1 MRHLIKRVGKR
12 TLSIVLTLMMVV
24 STMAVG
30 IVSVNAANITSD
42 KDIVLFIEMETST
55 DSSNWWNNS
64 GCYHYAIVRGANGTS
79 DASVHLY
86 NKTSGTSASN
96 QSDPIYYCTV
106 PAGTYSRIDLYRGKT
121 EDTLSL
127 YYNAVENNS
136 YLALNATKNK
146 YGIVYNAD
154 FGTWQSWSEQ
164 KYVSDATLT
173 GANSANVGDTVQFTT
188 ELTTNTDFNDIKSNS
203 LSVTEGTSGTDYTI
217 DNTNGTITFNNPG
230 TYTVKNTVTYN
241 AKGFTSITSTA
252 DTNTVT
258 VTVNASEYTLKTPTI
273 VGSGSVI
280 FTNASDS
287 STITTPARLAS
298 GTSVKVTATPNAG
311 YQLDSIKLNGITIS
325 NNSTFA
331 MPSQDSTVEVTFSL
345 ITPTVTLDPASK
357 TVNVG
362 ESVTLTPSVTHAL
375 TPSGTYTVTKDG
387 NSVTASDYISG
398 NTFTT
403 PLSAD
408 SAGTYVVTYTATV
421 TSGSDS
427 KSASASSTITVE
439 QSTEQQAY
447 NSLVIWLADSSKN
460 PNNIS
465 GKTTS
470 TLNAYKTAY
479 TAAQTA
485 VDAGYPASGTAN
497 TTALSSLQSA
507 YSALTDKTSLVKP
520 ELTALPQYID
530 LTSDSKTVTLSVS
543 NASSYSGAN
552 VTYSFY
558 QEGNDTALYSGTNSS
573 YSVNVTTAGTYNYYV
588 TINSYDTD
596 NYTCADVTS
605 ESKSVIAVTPVT
617 VSVTAGVNGSAYVSS
632 YTAYDNQTISN
643 TDTTVTSVKVYPDSS
658 VTFIAVPDT
667 GYAVGVWNDSESSG
681 SKTYTVSNVTAET
694 NVSVSFVEET
704 DVYFYVAGDT
714 DWGTSHPQVSIKG
727 TSGNLDVIKT
737 IISSA
742 TLYTSKDTSSK
753 LDPAGKSDTFKVNMY
768 KVPVGTTIVVGSTN
782 GSVSV
787 SGYQA
792 EYTVESGAC
801 YYYGDESNNTGRY
814 KGMIAPATLASVSA
828 ASETGYYLTGTPY
841 TLSSEKNAY
850 YDAVNSTA
858 NAATAGGDKLVDK
871 FKVTDPDGNTT
882 ELTSSSWTPS
892 KVGTYTISAYAVDAT
907 TGNIVTNT
915 VTDTVTVVDTAPQV
929 TVNFSSNDSTMGS
942 VSTSVSGLTSGGQVD
957 QGTSITFTAT
967 PSSTDYQFSS
977 WTVSGIDTTGLD
989 LTTSPLTLKATSN
1002 VTVTANF
1009 TENLGTVEDG
1019 VYFVYGTDQNPANWN
1034 KYLPVY
1040 KLTSGEHVVRFDISA
1055 MAANQNYYGALSS
1068 TQNCTGMYWTNKTQD
1083 DFDISCTDTSLAT
1096 TDYNTYSNYKFVY
1109 FNLKTIELSSLT
1121 MRVGTQ
1127 GPLYELIPVA
1137 ETVPEGT
1144 AKVYAKDGTTI
1155 DGGTYQYGDTKVVTS
1170 DTIKLKSEHTAY
1182 NVYSAEKDSY
1192 LTIQTTMDSTYSG
1205 YGFYVYAFCINGESY
1220 PAVAK
1225 AGGVYETTYKVT
1237 GEEESSIVEIT
1248 PVYYNT
1254 NVEDAGDYISV
1265 YVDASQ
1271 LNGKWGNTI
1280 SCYSYYY
1287 YSGKNAYKTTPYP
1300 GQPMLL
1306 GTNGLYYTRV
1316 PRYAYE
1322 NGERKVDSEG
1332 NPYAVSGV
1340 TLNSFSESELHG
1352 TLYSYLNGKNY
1363 QTYDYD
1369 DFKYIADLGFDTV
1382 KFVIEYR
1389 DGTTNQKTLLNNG
1402 NTAPDKSGSTITPS
1416 VYEGQNGWDDFYDFD
1431 GNKTD
1436 ILGNVLTAEQQT
1448 SSPIYVVSTG
1458 NQNTSMGEWST
1469 VWYVYDSSGNY
1480 VTQGIP
1486 SDFIPRNTDGGSAT
1500 NTDAYQAIVN
1510 AGLTGVP
1517 VQICYESEQN
1527 ASTSTDSGNSG
1538 VRVDGRWYYTTS
1550 TQDTPVDVI
1559 VQYRDDTSQ
1568 DVWTTDT
1575 TGVSGTATIDGVTE
1589 KIFTERN
1596 VTAQLNAVAKSG
1608 YVFVEWG
1615 TVDDNGENYTKLS
1628 NIKSASAEFMID
1640 TSYHLVARFEK
1651 VEDGSLVISHEK
1663 YTGPDYVGGGGYYLV
1678 SAVVYNADGTV
1689 NSTYDLTEGSITIP
1703 ELASLK
1709 DSNCTIE
1716 ITMVT
1721 KMKGENTFIDWYM
1734 LTPEGDYD
1742 NITQDEAAWGA
1753 TGEVSQTI
1761 TVVVDDLYS
1770 GSELV
1775 VNTLQYYSDIAR
1787 VTKDAVLN
1795 YKYYNRFGE
1804 ERTYTVTVTLDDTY
1818 IEENGYSITDQLI
1831 YDNAPAIEDL
1841 YKDCIWTIT
1850 DQSTTKNGTTATIW
1864 GTHNEVTYNV
1874 TLDDGINPTVA
1885 ATVKYSKYLTN
1896 PDTDAFYTAPAE
1908 NEGVSFAYWLVKENG
1923 KEVARCYANEFNLKI
1938 LGNYTITAVYANE
1951 KDSSLS
1957 IVGPTYTREQFTDDA
1972 GNVKSD
1978 YLYVDFIV
1986 AYMNSYGILLNGD
1999 LAKDM
2004 DYHTGL
2010 IIEFDRNI
2018 KVTDED
2024 AENATLSKPL
2034 TDYAYDDYSGIED
2047 IAKNS
2052 DKTSGSLTVD
2062 GDRALYKFEID
2073 NAGYNNKNRLDYY
2086 VKFNNTKS
2094 FRHYVMKAYYYVYYT
2109 NDQGEIVYQQTE
2121 PVYFCLFEIGNST
2134 ADLS

>member
-1 MRHLIKRVGKR
+1 MRHSIKRISKSA
-12 TLSIVLTLMMVV
+12 LSVILALMMVV
-24 STMAVG
+24 STMVVG
-30 IVSVNAANITSD
+30 IVTTTAAVTTLYVTGDAADGWGNWKELSSKTADNTIAYTTITG
-42 KDIVLFIEMETST
+42 KKEFKVST
-55 DSSNWWNNS
+55 EKNYNQGYSSLTVDNSSISGTLSESSNLN
-64 GCYHYAIVRGANGTS
+64 TS
-79 DASVHLY
+79 F
-86 NKTSGTSASN
+86 SGTIYLCVELSTGKLYASQTEPSSGGSTGGGTTYKLMSCADDTGNSTRTEIGTFDENGRLTVTNFESKDYYLYINDSNDQNWFNSSKAFESSN
-96 QSDPIYYCTV
+96 QVKLYDY
-106 PAGTYSRIDLYRGKT
+106 GTD
-121 EDTLSL
+121 
-127 YYNAVENNS
+127 NF
-136 YLALNATKNK
+136 
-146 YGIVYNAD
+146 AD
-154 FGTWQSWSEQ
+154 VF
-164 KYVSDATLT
+164 KL
-173 GANSANVGDTVQFTT
+173 SANAGSNYTFTWSVSGSEGVLKYEVT
-188 ELTTNTDFNDIKSNS
+188 SSSFSLTPSISGSGKVTYTTGGSEITDFTQK
-203 LSVTEGTSGTDYTI
+203 
-217 DNTNGTITFNNPG
+217 F
-230 TYTVKNTVTYN
+230 
-241 AKGFTSITSTA
+241 
-252 DTNTVT
+252 
-258 VTVNASEYTLKTPTI
+258 
-273 VGSGSVI
+273 
-280 FTNASDS
+280 
-287 STITTPARLAS
+287 AS
-298 GTSVKVTATPNAG
+298 GTSITVNATPATG
-311 YQLDSIKLNGITIS
+311 YQLDSIKLNDTTTITNGTS
-325 NNSTFA
+325 FE

-427 KSASASSTITVE
+427 KSASAYSTITVAQSEE
-439 QSTEQQAY
+439 QLAY
-447 NSLVIWLADSSKN
+447 GTLAGNIANDKYK
-460 PNNIS
+460 PDNIS
-465 GKTTS
+465 GKTTASFNKYKAKYEAAQAVVAKGYPES
-470 TLNAYKTAY
+470 TGEANKTALNELNAAY
-479 TAAQTA
+479 E
-485 VDAGYPASGTAN
+485 
-497 TTALSSLQSA
+497 
-507 YSALTDKTSLVKP
+507 ALTNKTSLVKP
-520 ELTALPQYID
+520 ELTALPLYID
-530 LTSDSKTVTLSVS
+530 VTSESKTVTLSVS
-543 NASSYSGAN
+543 NADSYSGAN

-558 QEGNDTALYSGTNSS
+558 QKGNGNDTVLYTGTNSS
-573 YSVNVTTAGTYNYYV
+573 CTVDVATEGTYIYYV

-605 ESKSVIAVTPVT
+605 ETKSVIAVTPVT

-632 YTAYDNQTISN
+632 YTTYDNQKKSN
-643 TDTTVTSVKVYPDSS
+643 SDKALTSVKVAPNSS
-658 VTFIAVPDT
+658 VTFTAVPNT
-667 GYAVGVWNDSESSG
+667 GYAVGLWNDSESSG
-681 SKTYTVSNVTAET
+681 SKTYTVTNVTAET

-704 DVYFYVAGDT
+704 DVYFYVAGDD
-714 DWGTSHPQVSIKG
+714 DWGNDHPQVSIKG
-727 TSGNLDVIKT
+727 TNGNLDFIEE
-737 IISSA
+737 IIDSA

-753 LDPAGKSDTFKVNMY
+753 LDPAGTSDTFKVNMY
-768 KVPVGTTIVVGSTN
+768 KVPVGSTIVVGSTD

-787 SGYQA
+787 SDYQA

-801 YYYGDESNNTGRY
+801 YYYGDKSSDTDRY

-850 YDAVNSTA
+850 YDAANSTA

-871 FKVTDPDGNTT
+871 FKVTDPEGNTT

-892 KVGTYTISAYAVDAT
+892 KVGTYTISAYAVDYT

-942 VSTSVSGLTSGGQVD
+942 VSTSLSGLTSGGQVD

-977 WTVSGIDTTGLD
+977 WTVSGIETTGLN
-989 LTTSPLTLKATSN
+989 LTNSSLTLKATSN

-1009 TENLGTVEDG
+1009 TENHGTVEDSM
-1019 VYFVYGTDQNPANWN
+1019 YFVYGTDQDPTKWN

-1040 KLTSGEHVVRFDISA
+1040 QLTSGEHVVRFDISA
-1055 MAANQNYYGALSS
+1055 MAANQNYFGALSS

-1083 DFDISCTDTSLAT
+1083 VFDISCTDTSLAT
-1096 TDYNTYSNYKFVY
+1096 TDYNNFGNYKFVY
-1109 FNLKTIELSSLT
+1109 FSLKTIELSSLT

-1137 ETVPEGT
+1137 ETLPEGT

-1155 DGGTYQYGDTKVVTS
+1155 DGGTHNYGDTKVVTS
-1170 DTIKLKSEHTAY
+1170 ATIKLKSENSTH
-1182 NVYSAEKDSY
+1182 NIYSAEKDSY

-1225 AGGVYETTYKVT
+1225 KGGVYETTYKVT
-1237 GEEESSIVEIT
+1237 GKEERSIVEIT
-1248 PVYYNT
+1248 PVYFNT
-1254 NVEDAGDYISV
+1254 NVENAGDYISV

-1271 LNGKWGNTI
+1271 LKGKWGNTI

-1287 YSGKNAYKTTPYP
+1287 YSGKDAYETTPYP

-1322 NGERKVDSEG
+1322 NGVRKKNSEG

-1340 TLNSFSESELHG
+1340 TLNSFSEHELHG
-1352 TLYSYLNGKNY
+1352 TLYSNLNGKNY

-1389 DGTTNQKTLLNNG
+1389 DKTTNQSTLLDNG
-1402 NTAPDKSGSTITPS
+1402 NTAPNMSGSTITPS
-1416 VYEGQNGWDDFYDFD
+1416 VYEGQSQNGWNDFYDFD

-1436 ILGNVLTAEQQT
+1436 ILGNVLKAEQQT

-1469 VWYVYDSSGNY
+1469 VWYVYNSSGNY

-1486 SDFIPRNTDGGSAT
+1486 SDFITRNADGGTTKPESS
-1500 NTDAYQAIVN
+1500 AYQAIDK
-1510 AGLTGVP
+1510 AGLKGVP
-1517 VQICYESEQN
+1517 VRICYESEQT
-1527 ASTSTDSGNSG
+1527 ASTSTDTGNSG

-1550 TQDTPVDVI
+1550 TQDAPVDVI
-1559 VQYRDDTSQ
+1559 VQYRDNTSQ

-1575 TGVSGTATIDGVTE
+1575 TGVSGTATIDGVTK

-1615 TVDDNGENYTKLS
+1615 TVDDNGEHYTKLS

-1651 VEDGSLVISHEK
+1651 VQNGSLVISHEK
-1663 YTGPDYVGGGGYYLV
+1663 YTGPNFVGGGGYYLV
-1678 SAVVYNADGTV
+1678 SAVVYNADGSV

-1703 ELASLK
+1703 DLASLK
-1709 DSNCTIE
+1709 DNNCTIK
-1716 ITMVT
+1716 IKMVT
-1721 KMKGENTFIDWYM
+1721 KMKGDNKFIDWYM

-1742 NITQDEAAWGA
+1742 NITQEEAVWGA
-1753 TGEVSQTI
+1753 TGEVSQEV
-1761 TVVVDDLYS
+1761 TVDVNQLYS

-1775 VNTLQYYSDIAR
+1775 VNTFQYYSDIAK

-1804 ERTYTVTVTLDDTY
+1804 EKTYIVTVKLDDEY
-1818 IEENGYSITDQLI
+1818 IQKNGYEITDKLI

-1850 DQSTTKNGTTATIW
+1850 AQSTTRNSTTATIW
-1864 GTHNEVTYNV
+1864 GTHNKVTYNV
-1874 TLDDGINPTVA
+1874 TLDDGINEKVA
-1885 ATVKYSKYLTN
+1885 AKVEYSKYLTN
-1896 PDTDAFYTAPAE
+1896 PNTDAFYTAPAE
-1908 NEGVSFAYWLVKENG
+1908 KNSVSFAYWLVEENG

-1938 LGNYTITAVYANE
+1938 LGNYTITAVYADE
-1951 KDSSLS
+1951 KNSSLS

-2004 DYHTGL
+2004 NYHTGL

-2024 AENATLSKPL
+2024 LDNAKLSKPL
-2034 TDYAYDDYSGIED
+2034 TQYAYDDYSGIED

-2052 DKTSGSLTVD
+2052 EKTSGSLTVVND
-2062 GDRALYKFEID
+2062 TRAIYKFEID

-2109 NDQGEIVYQQTE
+2109 DKNGKTVYQQTE

-2134 ADLS
+2134 ADLSKH